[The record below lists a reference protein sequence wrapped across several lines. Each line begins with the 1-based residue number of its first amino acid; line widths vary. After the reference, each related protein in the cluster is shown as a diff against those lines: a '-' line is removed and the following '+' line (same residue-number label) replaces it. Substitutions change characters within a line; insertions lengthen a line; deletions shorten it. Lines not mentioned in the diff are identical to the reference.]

1 MRILNRYIA
10 KNVMTA
16 TGLVLAVLI
25 GLDTFMLFFGEMSDV
40 GRSNYTVLKACLYV
54 LMQLPFD
61 IYQLFPMA
69 GFLGC
74 LIGLGRLASQSELI
88 VMRASGV
95 SIFQI
100 TFAVIKAAVLMLFVI
115 TVLGEL
121 TAPKLEIYSERM
133 KAVALAKGDE
143 YANMGG
149 IWLRHENTFIHMG
162 DIINEESAR
171 EVTVFQFKQ
180 HELVSISYAPYA
192 KRVKPDVWQLDN
204 VTQTHLTSEKT
215 ISERL
220 KTLLIDI
227 QLDPLV
233 LSLGNRSV
241 EQLSMKGL
249 FDSIK
254 YRNRSGLYVEQ
265 YELAFWQRLFQPLA
279 TLVMICLGVPF
290 IFGSLRNATMG
301 SRILIG
307 IIIGFIFYIMNQLL
321 GPLAIVYQLSPIVA
335 ALIPAIIFVG
345 VCVVLFRRVN

>member
-1 MRILNRYIA
+1 MRILDRYIA
-10 KNVMTA
+10 KNVIAATA
-16 TGLVLAVLI
+16 LVLGVLV
-25 GLDTFMLFFGEMSDV
+25 GLDTFMLFFAEMSDV
-40 GRSNYTVLKACLYV
+40 GKSNYSIIKASLYV

-100 TFAVIKAAVLMLFVI
+100 TFSVIKAAVLMLFVI

-133 KAVALAKGDE
+133 KALALAKGDE
-143 YANMGG
+143 YANLGG
-149 IWLRHENTFIHMG
+149 IWLRHQNTFIHMG

-171 EVTVFQFKQ
+171 EITVFQFKQ
-180 HELVSISYAPYA
+180 HALVSMSYAPFA

-204 VTQTHLTSEKT
+204 VTQTQLSQEQTS
-215 ISERL
+215 SQQL
-220 KTLLIDI
+220 KTLLIALR
-227 QLDPLV
+227 LDPLV

-241 EQLSMKGL
+241 DQLSMKGL

-254 YRNRSGLYVEQ
+254 YRNRSGLYIEQ

-290 IFGSLRNATMG
+290 IFGSLRNASMG

-307 IIIGFIFYIMNQLL
+307 IIIGFVFYIMNQLL
-321 GPLAIVYQLSPIVA
+321 GPLAIVYQLSPVVA

-345 VCVVLFRRVN
+345 VCFVLFRRVN